1 MRTFSVR
8 MVKVGAL
15 PEWVV
20 IATNDDGSEDW
31 LVRCTTAAEAREVA
45 VSLAEVERSG
55 GEQG

>member
-8 MVKVGAL
+8 MVKVGGL

-31 LVRCTTAAEAREVA
+31 LFRFHTAAEARSVA
-45 VSLAEVERSG
+45 DGLAEAERSG
-55 GEQG
+55 SERG

>member
-20 IATNDDGSEDW
+20 IATNDDGSQDW
-31 LVRCTTAAEAREVA
+31 LFRYPAAAEAQAVA
-45 VSLAEVERSG
+45 DQLAAVQRSG
-55 GEQG
+55 RKPG

>member
-1 MRTFSVR
+1 

>member
-1 MRTFSVR
+1 

-31 LVRCTTAAEAREVA
+31 LFRYHTAAEARAVA
-45 VSLAEVERSG
+45 ASLAEVERSG

>member
-1 MRTFSVR
+1 

-31 LVRCTTAAEAREVA
+31 LVRFPTAAEARAVA
-45 VSLAEVERSG
+45 DSLAEVERSRR
-55 GEQG
+55 EPE